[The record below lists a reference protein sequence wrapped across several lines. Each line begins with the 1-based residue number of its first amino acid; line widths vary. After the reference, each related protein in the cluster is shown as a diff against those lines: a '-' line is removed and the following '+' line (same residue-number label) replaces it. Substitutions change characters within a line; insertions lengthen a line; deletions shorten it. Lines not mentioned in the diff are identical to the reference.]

1 MGCGCKDK
9 TVSLKGDTTKDNL
22 GKKLTIEEKIKK
34 IPMLILLTIIVI
46 VMSPILIGLLWYIS
60 ISSILGN
67 DTEVFTSLVKMF
79 KNINKEPEED
89 ESENDLLNVDD
100 YELLDVDEIK

>member
-9 TVSLKGDTTKDNL
+9 TVSLKGDTTKENL
-22 GKKLTIEEKIKK
+22 GKNLTIKEKVKK
-34 IPMLILLTIIVI
+34 IPMLILVTIIVI

-89 ESENDLLNVDD
+89 ESEDNLLNVDD